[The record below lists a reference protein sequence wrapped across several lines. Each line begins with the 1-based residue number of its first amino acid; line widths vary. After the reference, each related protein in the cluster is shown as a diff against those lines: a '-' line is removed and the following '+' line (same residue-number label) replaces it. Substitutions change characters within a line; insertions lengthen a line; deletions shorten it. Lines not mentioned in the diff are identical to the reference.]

1 MIVAD
6 ASIVVPLLVRQGVR
20 TDLAETL
27 RERIPL
33 WIAPPLWRSEVLN
46 SLAKYVRVH
55 ELALQAAEQA
65 YARALEIVIDSPF
78 QPDGWMLR
86 LATEARCSAYDAE
99 YAALA
104 ISTGAPLVSND
115 RKLVEAF
122 RGFARTP
129 EEMLEATAERRGD
142 G

>member
-20 TDLAETL
+20 SDHAEDL
-27 RERIPL
+27 RGRDSL

-46 SLAKYVRVH
+46 ALAKYMRVY
-55 ELALQAAEQA
+55 ALDLRAAEQA
-65 YARALEIVIDSPF
+65 FERALDIVTDSPF
-78 QPDGWMLR
+78 SPDGWMLR
-86 LATEARCSAYDAE
+86 LVAETGCSAYDAE

-115 RKLVEAF
+115 RRLVSAF
-122 RGFARTP
+122 RSIARTP
-129 EEMLEATAERRGD
+129 EEMLAE
-142 G
+142 